1 MDRLEKEAISLV
13 EIASFYLF
21 VKKLGR
27 RLKNLSLGAVEQFDT
42 PEILH

>member
-21 VKKLGR
+21 VNKLGR
-27 RLKNLSLGAVEQFDT
+27 RLKNLSLGAVEQSYT
-42 PEILH
+42 LEILH